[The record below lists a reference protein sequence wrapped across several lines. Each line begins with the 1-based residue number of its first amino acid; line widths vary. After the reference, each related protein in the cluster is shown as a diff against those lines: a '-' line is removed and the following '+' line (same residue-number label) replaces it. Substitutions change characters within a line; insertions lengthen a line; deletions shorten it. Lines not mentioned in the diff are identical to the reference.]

1 MINPGFIILIK
12 REVLRF
18 LALWKQTIMPGLISS
33 ALYIIVFGQAL
44 GDRIGSPIKGS
55 SIGYLEFIIPGLA
68 MMSVINMAYQNS
80 SSSIMQAKF
89 LKFIEDILIAPLSGF
104 EISMAFTIG
113 GMIRG
118 VINGILILLF
128 SALLINYYLDDPNTV
143 FQIQNYPLTLAYLII
158 VSWTFSALGVI
169 IGVYARSWD
178 QIGSFTTFVFM
189 PLSMLGGV
197 FWSTEMLPGIWP
209 KVSLA
214 NPIYWMVNG
223 MRYATIG
230 VDESSQGLSLV
241 LSLFFAILF
250 SFTATYMFA
259 KGYKIKS

>member
-12 REVLRF
+12 REVMRF

-44 GDRIGSPIKGS
+44 GDRIGSPIKGNDV
-55 SIGYLEFIIPGLA
+55 GYLEFIIPGLA

-89 LKFIEDILIAPLSGF
+89 LKFIEDILIAPLSGL

-118 VINGILILLF
+118 VINGILILAF
-128 SALLINYYLDDPNTV
+128 SALLINYYLDNPGTT
-143 FQIQNYPLTLAYLII
+143 FEIHNYPLTLAYLII
-158 VSWTFSALGVI
+158 VSWAFSALGVI

-214 NPIYWMVNG
+214 NPVYWMVNG
-223 MRYATIG
+223 MRHATLGIE
-230 VDESSQGLSLV
+230 ESPQELSLL
-241 LSLFFAILF
+241 LSLSFAILF
-250 SFTATYMFA
+250 SFIASYMFA